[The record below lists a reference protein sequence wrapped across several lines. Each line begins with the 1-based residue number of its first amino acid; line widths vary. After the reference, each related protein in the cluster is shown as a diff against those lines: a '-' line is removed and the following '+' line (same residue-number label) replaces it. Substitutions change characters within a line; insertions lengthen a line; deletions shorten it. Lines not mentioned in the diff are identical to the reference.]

1 MLCPACN
8 TLNSAM
14 AVRCIQCNTLLIP
27 EAEGRSPEVEALVH
41 SMDSRVYGGVGF
53 LAGFFI
59 AGAITQKI
67 GPALLF
73 GFVGGALGR
82 YIAKRKTKDGV

>member
-8 TLNSAM
+8 TLNAAM

-27 EAEGRSPEVEALVH
+27 EAEGRSPEVKDVVRA
-41 SMDSRVYGGVGF
+41 MDSRVYGWVGF
-53 LAGFFI
+53 FIGFFI
-59 AGAITQKI
+59 AGVATQKI

-73 GFVGGALGR
+73 GFVGGMLGR
-82 YIAKRKTKDGV
+82 YIARQKAKEDS